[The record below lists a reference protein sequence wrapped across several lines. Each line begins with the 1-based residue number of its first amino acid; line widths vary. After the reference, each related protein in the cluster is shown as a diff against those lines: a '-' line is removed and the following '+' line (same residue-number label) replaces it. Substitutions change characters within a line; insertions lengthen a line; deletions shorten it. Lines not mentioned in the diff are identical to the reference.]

1 MQPLRAYLLIFSDSG
16 FESSVHR
23 DLESLLEAW
32 KPYSGNNEITG
43 VIHVGF
49 GRPET
54 ESFTECVKSFQ
65 GRMLLSATAKWAL
78 ASVCECAPMIVGEAE
93 AIPLFV
99 ALNGWGYV
107 VSAEELGLVNFITDE
122 QVSAFVTRKHIESVD
137 EKDQV
142 QQIDPLLLRPVDDLE
157 LSVRSSNCLRS
168 EYIDHIG
175 DLVQYSEYD
184 LLKIQFLG
192 RKSLYEIKDALLSNG
207 LTLGMRLENWPP
219 VNLGYASVKQE
230 TELQIRS
237 STGSTI
243 LTKKYVDDPIT
254 LIHFAPPWLLSV
266 SLSDLNL
273 QVRTLNALNSEGFS
287 VVADIVNVTRETLL
301 DIQFFGLTSLT
312 DLMQQLKLAIERGTE
327 LNDSNKLLD
336 NSEENAS
343 SRASVKLNSQFKNLD
358 TLTTIIFAAT
368 SSSVP
373 NVEKIV
379 RARMGLNSE
388 PMTLQEIASEIG
400 VTRERVR
407 QIEAKNL
414 SRIGRD
420 TVWEDGLGAKL
431 AKLLDERDEPLPFS
445 GLSILDSWFYGIEQ
459 MREPFNYLLEHK
471 NILDNHFSLLQVNG
485 QLFVSRLSQDEWDKT
500 MKQSMQLLE
509 DGANHGWRLSEA
521 RRRVEDLLGVKGREL
536 RSELWAAAK
545 QFAHFSS
552 SHPDSEPVLVSYG
565 QGTVALIEAVLSES
579 ERPLHYSEIPHLLK
593 ERYGKNVDERYAHVS
608 VCHAAEGMTVLVYGK
623 GFYGLIKHCPL
634 NYQERELVR
643 NEALEVISQGASDR
657 QWSCAE
663 LIDILEE
670 NGLGF
675 DSRLNNYSLNIALRD
690 SSEID
695 YLGRNLWVQSAR
707 VSDKGPRRID
717 IRQAV
722 TSLLLQA
729 GKPMSYSEIK
739 AALQKDRGVS
749 RSFQIFPSG
758 SIISVGKGVWGLVER
773 DLALNDDEQTQ
784 LIDVLEKILRDRNS
798 GIHISEIAS
807 CLEGVF
813 EPASRITDPVG
824 IFAVAQRSPII
835 RKSSGNYLF
844 LSEWG
849 EPRRMSKAQAVLEVL
864 KQSGNYGLTANEIVK
879 SASGLLGRE
888 IPRET
893 VYVDIAA
900 AGAKFDED
908 KKRWLITSAV
918 DDLEDKQPED
928 LS

>member
-23 DLESLLEAW
+23 DLETLLEAW
-32 KPYSGNNEITG
+32 KPYSGKKEITG

-54 ESFTECVKSFQ
+54 ESFIECIKNFE
-65 GRMLLSATAKWAL
+65 GRMLLSASARWAL
-78 ASVCECAPMIVGEAE
+78 ASVCECASMIVGEAE

-99 ALNGWGYV
+99 ALNGWGYEI
-107 VSAEELGLVNFITDE
+107 SAEEISLGNLTTNGQGSVFATKKNID
-122 QVSAFVTRKHIESVD
+122 QVD

-142 QQIDPLLLRPVDDLE
+142 PQIDPILLLPVDDLE
-157 LSVRSSNCLRS
+157 LSVRSSNCLKA

-175 DLVQYSEYD
+175 DLVRYNEDD
-184 LLKIQFLG
+184 LLNIQLLG
-192 RKSLYEIKDALLSNG
+192 RKSLNEIKDALLSNG
-207 LTLGMRLENWPP
+207 LRLGMRLENWPP
-219 VNLGYASVKQE
+219 VNLGYASVKQDNA
-230 TELQIRS
+230 LQIRS

-273 QVRTLNALNSEGFS
+273 QVRTLNALKSEGFS
-287 VVADIVNVTRETLL
+287 VVGDIANVTRYILL
-301 DIQFFGLTSLT
+301 DIKFFGLTSLS
-312 DLMQQLKLAIERGTE
+312 DLVQQLKWAIERGTG
-327 LNDSNKLLD
+327 LNNSNKLHD

-358 TLTTIIFAAT
+358 TLTSIIFAAT
-368 SSSVP
+368 SSLQP
-373 NVEKIV
+373 NAEKII

-388 PMTLQEIASEIG
+388 SMTLQEIANEID

-407 QIEAKNL
+407 QIEAKSL
-414 SRIGRD
+414 SRIGCD
-420 TVWEDGLGAKL
+420 TVWEDSLEARL

-445 GLSILDSWFYGIEQ
+445 GLSILDCWFNGIEQ

-500 MKQSMQLLE
+500 MKLAMQLLE
-509 DGANHGWRLSEA
+509 DGVKHGWGVSEA

-536 RSELWAAAK
+536 RSELWAATK
-545 QFAHFSS
+545 QFANFTS
-552 SHPDSEPVLVSYG
+552 PDNGEEPLLVSYG
-565 QGTVALIEAVLSES
+565 RGPTALVEAVLLES
-579 ERPLHYSEIPHLLK
+579 DRPLHYSEIPHRI
-593 ERYGKNVDERYAHVS
+593 EVRYGRKIDVRRVHNIASDIA
-608 VCHAAEGMTVLVYGK
+608 LLYGR
-623 GFYGLIKHCPL
+623 GLYGLIKHCPL
-634 NYQERELVR
+634 NSQERELVR
-643 NEALEVISQGASDR
+643 DEVLDEISKGTSGR

-663 LIDILEE
+663 LINILNER
-670 NGLGF
+670 GIDF
-675 DSRLNNYSLNIALRD
+675 DGRLNIYILNIILMD
-690 SSEID
+690 SNQIKC
-695 YLGRNLWVQSAR
+695 LGRFMYQSTSAIAE
-707 VSDKGPRRID
+707 GERRID

-722 TSLLLQA
+722 NSLLIQA
-729 GKPMSYSEIK
+729 GKPMSTSEIRE
-739 AALQKDRGVS
+739 ALRKDRGINDT
-749 RSFQIFPSG
+749 FQIHPSG
-758 SIISVGKGVWGLVER
+758 SIISVGKGLWGIIER
-773 DLALNDDEQTQ
+773 DITLNSDEQTQ
-784 LIDVLEKILRDRNS
+784 LVDVLENMLRDRNS
-798 GIHISEIAS
+798 GIHISEISS
-807 CLEGVF
+807 CLAGVF
-813 EPASRITDPVG
+813 EPASRINDPVV
-824 IFAVAQRSPII
+824 IFAIAKRSPII
-835 RKSSGNYLF
+835 RKSPGEYLF

-849 EPRRMSKAQAVLEVL
+849 ESRRMSKAHAVLEVL
-864 KQSGNYGLTANEIVK
+864 RQSGNYGLTANEIVK

-893 VYVDIAA
+893 MYVDIAA

-908 KKRWLITSAV
+908 KKRWVITSEV